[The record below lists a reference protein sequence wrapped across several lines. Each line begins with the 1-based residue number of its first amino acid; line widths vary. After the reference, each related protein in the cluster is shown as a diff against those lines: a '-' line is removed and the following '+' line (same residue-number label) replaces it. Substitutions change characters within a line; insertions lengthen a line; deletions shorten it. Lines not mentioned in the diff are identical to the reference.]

1 MTIRPMPPDEYD
13 QAVAELTAFAR
24 AHMALGHPPGMPAR
38 ECLTCPWIER
48 GRQAVARPVP
58 DVRYWPGLG
67 RWGLVRAFWEGVMW
81 RRPAPVEDAPDYVK
95 CDIAGKSGC
104 EADCFT
110 CPLVL

>member
-1 MTIRPMPPDEYD
+1 MTTRPMSPDEYD

-48 GRQAVARPVP
+48 RRQELARPVP

-81 RRPAPVEDAPDYVK
+81 SEREKLFAA
-95 CDIAGKSGC
+95 IA
-104 EADCFT
+104 AIVMLT
-110 CPLVL
+110 VLYLACAIISRMAG